1 MQNFLYPFGTTIKLL
16 DGIVTLVLNL
26 NLTVVRK
33 MKLPMLDSVVD
44 DFKRSKSARVERII
58 SLVVFALLFFVT
70 VWSILSWC

>member
-1 MQNFLYPFGTTIKLL
+1 
-16 DGIVTLVLNL
+16 
-26 NLTVVRK
+26 

-70 VWSILSWC
+70 VWSILTWF